1 MYGFDYCYTFVLGG
15 LMFMGIKALLRNF
28 AASNPEAV
36 DDVKKRAEAKAIDL
50 IDRVLK

>member
-1 MYGFDYCYTFVLGG
+1 MFDFHTCELFVIGG
-15 LMFMGIKALLRNF
+15 LMFMGIKALLKNF

-50 IDRVLK
+50 INRILK